1 MKARACSGLR
11 RGGAPGAGRLSA
23 RGMTLIEIMIVLT
36 IVASVMGLTAFSM
49 SGLTASKVRSEAMHV
64 AGAIRYVYGRSAING
79 VRYQLTFSVGANTL
93 SVQCSEKNIPVA
105 AADAD
110 KEPKKEKE
118 KDDAEANPFGV
129 MAAGASMAACD
140 DKVMRDFTLKDGVT
154 IARVVTSHD
163 ESPVESGDATI
174 GFFPNGFVER
184 SIVWVKGSDG
194 GYFTLF
200 VDPMS
205 GRVRVK
211 PGDLDVPDDFF
222 EVEED

>member
-11 RGGAPGAGRLSA
+11 RGNAPCGTMASA

-49 SGLTASKVRSEAMHV
+49 SGLTASKVRSEALHV

-79 VRYQLTFSVGANTL
+79 VRYQLTFAVGGNTL
-93 SVQCSEKNIPVA
+93 SAQCSEKNIPVA
-105 AADAD
+105 SAETTKQRAKA
-110 KEPKKEKE
+110 EKE
-118 KDDAEANPFGV
+118 DGEANPFGV
-129 MAAGASMAACD
+129 AGGGGMAACD
-140 DKVMRDFTLKDGVT
+140 DKVIRDFTLKDGVT
-154 IARVVTSHD
+154 IARVITSHD
-163 ESPVESGDATI
+163 EAPVESGNATI

-184 SIVWVKGSDG
+184 SMIWVKGADG
-194 GYFTLF
+194 GYFTLI

-211 PGDLDVPDDFF
+211 PGDLAVPDDFF

>member
-1 MKARACSGLR
+1 
-11 RGGAPGAGRLSA
+11 
-23 RGMTLIEIMIVLT
+23 MTLIEIMIVLT

-79 VRYQLTFSVGANTL
+79 VRYQLTFAVGGNTL

-110 KEPKKEKE
+110 KEPTKREKE
-118 KDDAEANPFGV
+118 TEDAEANPFGI
-129 MAAGASMAACD
+129 ASAGASMAACD
-140 DKVMRDFTLKDGVT
+140 DKVMRDFALKDGVT
-154 IARVVTSHD
+154 IARVLTSHD
-163 ESPVESGDATI
+163 EEPVESGSATI

-184 SIVWVKGSDG
+184 SIVWVKGADG
-194 GYFTLF
+194 GYFTLLI
-200 VDPMS
+200 DPMS

-211 PGDLDVPDDFF
+211 PGDLEVPDDFF

>member
-11 RGGAPGAGRLSA
+11 RGNAPCGTMASA

-49 SGLTASKVRSEAMHV
+49 SGLTASKVRSEALHV

-79 VRYQLTFSVGANTL
+79 VRYQLTFAVGGNTL
-93 SVQCSEKNIPVA
+93 SAQCSEKNIPVA
-105 AADAD
+105 SAETTKQRAKA
-110 KEPKKEKE
+110 EKQ
-118 KDDAEANPFGV
+118 DGEANPFGV
-129 MAAGASMAACD
+129 AGGGGMAACD
-140 DKVMRDFTLKDGVT
+140 DKVIRDFTLKDGVT
-154 IARVVTSHD
+154 IARVITSHD
-163 ESPVESGDATI
+163 EAPVESGNATI

-184 SIVWVKGSDG
+184 SMIWVKGADG
-194 GYFTLF
+194 GYFTLI

-211 PGDLDVPDDFF
+211 PGDLAVPDDFF

>member
-11 RGGAPGAGRLSA
+11 RGNAPCRAMASA

-49 SGLTASKVRSEAMHV
+49 SGLSASKVRSEALHV
-64 AGAIRYVYGRSAING
+64 AGAVRYVYGRSAING
-79 VRYQLTFSVGANTL
+79 VRYQLTFAVGGNTL
-93 SVQCSEKNIPVA
+93 SAQCSEKNIPVA
-105 AADAD
+105 SAETT
-110 KEPKKEKE
+110 KEREKATKE
-118 KDDAEANPFGV
+118 DGEANPFGV
-129 MAAGASMAACD
+129 AVGGGGMAACD
-140 DKVMRDFTLKDGVT
+140 DKILRDFTLKDGVT

-163 ESPVESGDATI
+163 EAPVESGNATI

-184 SIVWVKGSDG
+184 SMIWVKGADG
-194 GYFTLF
+194 GYFTLI

-211 PGDLDVPDDFF
+211 PGDLEVPDDFF

>member
-11 RGGAPGAGRLSA
+11 RGNAPRGVMASA

-49 SGLTASKVRSEAMHV
+49 SGLSASKVRSEALHV
-64 AGAIRYVYGRSAING
+64 AGAVRYVYGRSAING
-79 VRYQLTFSVGANTL
+79 VRYQLTLAVGGNTL
-93 SVQCSEKNIPVA
+93 SAQCSDKNIPVA
-105 AADAD
+105 SA
-110 KEPKKEKE
+110 ETTKEKE
-118 KDDAEANPFGV
+118 KAAKEDGEANPFGI
-129 MAAGASMAACD
+129 ASGGGTMAACD
-140 DKVMRDFTLKDGVT
+140 DKILRDFKLKDGVT

-163 ESPVESGDATI
+163 EAPVESGDATI

-184 SIVWVKGSDG
+184 SMIWVKGADG
-194 GYFTLF
+194 GYFTLI

-211 PGDLDVPDDFF
+211 PGDLEVPDDFF

>member
-11 RGGAPGAGRLSA
+11 RGNAPCGAMAST

-49 SGLTASKVRSEAMHV
+49 SGLTASKVRSEALHV
-64 AGAIRYVYGRSAING
+64 AGAVRYVYGRSAING
-79 VRYQLTFSVGANTL
+79 VRYQLTFAVGGNTL
-93 SVQCSEKNIPVA
+93 SAQCSEKNIPGA
-105 AADAD
+105 SAETT
-110 KEPKKEKE
+110 KEREKASKE
-118 KDDAEANPFGV
+118 DGEANPFGV
-129 MAAGASMAACD
+129 AGGAGTMAACD
-140 DKVMRDFTLKDGVT
+140 DTVIRDFTLKDGVT

-163 ESPVESGDATI
+163 EAPVESGNATI

-184 SIVWVKGSDG
+184 SMIWVKGADG
-194 GYFTLF
+194 GYFTLI

-211 PGDLDVPDDFF
+211 PGDLEVPDDFF

>member
-1 MKARACSGLR
+1 MRARACSGLR
-11 RGGAPGAGRLSA
+11 EAVRCAPRRNA

-49 SGLTASKVRSEAMHV
+49 SGLSASKVRSEAMHV
-64 AGAIRYVYGRSAING
+64 AGAIRYVYGRAAING
-79 VRYQLTFSVGANTL
+79 VRYQLTFDVGSNTL
-93 SVQCSEKNIPVA
+93 SVECSEKNVPVA
-105 AADAD
+105 VAGD
-110 KEPKKEKE
+110 EPEKKERDE
-118 KDDAEANPFGV
+118 KDPEANPFGI
-129 MAAGASMAACD
+129 AASAGGLAACD
-140 DKVMRDFTLKDGVT
+140 DKVMRDFALKDGVT

-163 ESPVESGDATI
+163 EDPVESGKATI

-184 SIVWVKGSDG
+184 SIVWVKGADG
-194 GYFTLF
+194 GFFTLL

-205 GRVRVK
+205 GRVKVK

>member
-11 RGGAPGAGRLSA
+11 RGNAPRGSTASA

-49 SGLTASKVRSEAMHV
+49 SGLTASKVRSEALHV
-64 AGAIRYVYGRSAING
+64 AGAVRYVYGRSAING
-79 VRYQLTFSVGANTL
+79 VRYQLTFAVGGNTL
-93 SVQCSEKNIPVA
+93 SAQCSEKNIPVA
-105 AADAD
+105 SAETT
-110 KEPKKEKE
+110 KEREKASKE
-118 KDDAEANPFGV
+118 DGEANPFGV
-129 MAAGASMAACD
+129 AGGAGTMAACD
-140 DKVMRDFTLKDGVT
+140 DTVIRDFTLKDGVT

-163 ESPVESGDATI
+163 EAPVESGNATI

-184 SIVWVKGSDG
+184 SMIWVKGADG
-194 GYFTLF
+194 GYFTLI

-211 PGDLDVPDDFF
+211 PGDLEVPDDFF
-222 EVEED
+222 DVEED

>member
-11 RGGAPGAGRLSA
+11 RGNAPCRAMASA

-49 SGLTASKVRSEAMHV
+49 SGLTASKVRSEALHV
-64 AGAIRYVYGRSAING
+64 AGAVRYVYGRSAING
-79 VRYQLTFSVGANTL
+79 VRYQLTFAVGGNTL
-93 SVQCSEKNIPVA
+93 SAQCSEKNIPVA
-105 AADAD
+105 SAETT
-110 KEPKKEKE
+110 KEREKASKE
-118 KDDAEANPFGV
+118 DGEANPFGV
-129 MAAGASMAACD
+129 AGGAGTMAACD
-140 DKVMRDFTLKDGVT
+140 DTVIRDFTLKDGVT

-163 ESPVESGDATI
+163 EAPVESGDATI

-184 SIVWVKGSDG
+184 SMIWVKGADG
-194 GYFTLF
+194 GYFTLI

-211 PGDLDVPDDFF
+211 PGDLEVPDDFF